1 MGVKSPVFLLATFLA
16 LGASSATAAGGAERP
31 AAARP
36 AAAAGAAAG
45 AALPLNVRGLTDG
58 PREAVLKAAMSA
70 YSKALKQGAVA
81 REGVLTIIDYTLPS
95 TEPRLWVVDLLKGQ
109 VLYRELVAHGRESGD
124 NIAKKFSNKS
134 GSFMSSLGLFVTD
147 ESYMG
152 QNGYSMRLRGLDKG
166 VNDRAYER
174 AIVMHGAD
182 YVDEGVAQALGRLG
196 RSLGCPA
203 VRLDIAASL
212 IDTIKDGTVMF
223 AYGAKS
229 PAKRQPAVTRVRN

>member
-1 MGVKSPVFLLATFLA
+1 MAVKSPVFLLAAFLA
-16 LGASSATAAGGAERP
+16 LGASPAIAAGGAERP
-31 AAARP
+31 AADRP
-36 AAAAGAAAG
+36 AAAGASAAKV
-45 AALPLNVRGLTDG
+45 AVPASLQGLTDG
-58 PREAVLKAAMSA
+58 PREAVLKAAWTA
-70 YSKALKQGAVA
+70 YSKALKKGAVA
-81 REGVLTIIDYTLPS
+81 REGLLTIIDYSLPS
-95 TEPRLWVVDLLKGQ
+95 TEPRLWVVDLLQGQ
-109 VLYRELVAHGRESGD
+109 VLYRELVAHGRASGD

-147 ESYMG
+147 QSYMG
-152 QNGYSMRLRGLDKG
+152 ENGYSMRLRGLDKG
-166 VNDRAYER
+166 VNDHAYDR

-203 VRLDIAASL
+203 VRPDIAAAL

-229 PAKRQPAVTRVRN
+229 PAKRQPTVTRVRN

>member
-16 LGASSATAAGGAERP
+16 LGASPATAAGGAERP

-36 AAAAGAAAG
+36 EAARAAAAS
-45 AALPLNVRGLTDG
+45 ALPVSIRSLTDG
-58 PREAVLKAAMSA
+58 PREVVLKAAMSA

-109 VLYRELVAHGRESGD
+109 VLYRELVAHGRESGV
-124 NIAKKFSNKS
+124 NVAKKFSNKS

-152 QNGYSMRLRGLDKG
+152 QNGYSMRLRGLEKG

-182 YVDEGVAQALGRLG
+182 YVDEGMAQALGRLG

-229 PAKRQPAVTRVRN
+229 PARRQPAVTRIRN

>member
-16 LGASSATAAGGAERP
+16 LGASPAIAAGGAERP

-36 AAAAGAAAG
+36 AAASASAAKVAVPDS
-45 AALPLNVRGLTDG
+45 LLGLTDG
-58 PREAVLKAAMSA
+58 PREAVLKAAWTA
-70 YSKALKQGAVA
+70 YSKALKKGAVA
-81 REGVLTIIDYTLPS
+81 REGLLTIIDYTLPS
-95 TEPRLWVVDLLKGQ
+95 TEPRLWVVDLLQGQ
-109 VLYRELVAHGRESGD
+109 VLYRELVAHGRASGD

-147 ESYMG
+147 QSYMG
-152 QNGYSMRLRGLDKG
+152 ENGYSMRLRGLDKG
-166 VNDRAYER
+166 VNDHAYDR

-203 VRLDIAASL
+203 VRPDIASAL

-223 AYGAKS
+223 AYGAKA

>member
-31 AAARP
+31 AAA
-36 AAAAGAAAG
+36 AAGAAAG
-45 AALPLNVRGLTDG
+45 AALPLNVRALTDG

-70 YSKALKQGAVA
+70 YSTALKQGAVA
-81 REGVLTIIDYTLPS
+81 RQGMLTIIDYTLPS

-152 QNGYSMRLRGLDKG
+152 QNGYSMRLRGLEKG
-166 VNDRAYER
+166 VNDHAYDR

-223 AYGAKS
+223 AYGAK
-229 PAKRQPAVTRVRN
+229 PAAKRQPAVTRARN